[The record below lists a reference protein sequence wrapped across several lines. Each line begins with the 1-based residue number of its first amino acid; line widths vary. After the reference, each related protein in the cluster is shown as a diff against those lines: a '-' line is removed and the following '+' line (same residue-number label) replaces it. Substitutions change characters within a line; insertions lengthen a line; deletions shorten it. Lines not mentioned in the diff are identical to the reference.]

1 MSKKV
6 FVICCLLL
14 ACFVHQAIAQ
24 PAGQRPL
31 YTSTWGHLYREG
43 GTNKD
48 LLGVFPTEAPVYL
61 LDSTDTQY
69 KVQVSNGDIGFI
81 DRQLLQDGMYGKK
94 SAGEPQQ
101 YFYRGTAGAQC
112 PHFYVQV
119 AQLRV
124 RQSPATT
131 SAAVRRA
138 GLNEMV
144 CIDYVPLYT
153 DGWVYIGDHFHERPE
168 YIQMKFLGS
177 ELTYDKVLKD
187 YLAVKGKDQE
197 KELAQVGRLR
207 EIGWTKYPKLKQAL
221 TYWKESYANAGIMD
235 PKVDIDFELL
245 MANKFQNELQPEVY
259 EKKLKA
265 LNFHFEWKGVSLFD
279 GKITDVQMKQL
290 ALQRVSEIPDMP
302 ECGWEPKY
310 YYKTPNM
317 IVAFEDNYKGKVVG
331 TIYKLFFSDGESI
344 VMGNERMDA
353 NYAEKDFV
361 NHFGEL
367 LSADWISQPH
377 VYHIQNGDAGLFIFK
392 FADGKLVSY
401 ECMYYC

>member
-1 MSKKV
+1 MSKKG
-6 FVICCLLL
+6 LLIF
-14 ACFVHQAIAQ
+14 CFFFSWFVHHAVAQ
-24 PAGQRPL
+24 PAGQRPV

-43 GTNKD
+43 GNNKD

-61 LDSTDTQY
+61 LDSTNTQY

-81 DRQLLQDGMYGKK
+81 DRQPLKSAMYGKK
-94 SAGEPQQ
+94 STGEPQQ
-101 YFYRGTAGAQC
+101 YFYRGTTGAQC

-119 AQLRV
+119 SQLRV
-124 RQSPATT
+124 RKAPNTT
-131 SAAVRRA
+131 STAVRRA

-153 DGWVYIGDHFHERPE
+153 DGWVYIGDHFHESPE
-168 YIQMKFLGS
+168 YIQMKFLGA
-177 ELTYDKVLKD
+177 ELTYDKVLKE

-197 KELAQVGRLR
+197 EELVQVGRLR
-207 EIGWTKYPKLKQAL
+207 EIAWTKYPKLKQAL
-221 TYWKESYANAGIMD
+221 TYWKESYGNAGKVD

-245 MANKFQNELQPEVY
+245 LANKFQHELQSEVY
-259 EKKLKA
+259 AKKLKA
-265 LNFHFEWKGVSLFD
+265 LNFHFEWKGVSLSD
-279 GKITDVQMKQL
+279 GKITDAQMKQL

-302 ECGWEPKY
+302 ECGWVPQY

-317 IVAFEDNYKGKVVG
+317 IVAFEENYKGKVVG
-331 TIYKLFFSDGESI
+331 TLYKLFFSEGEAI
-344 VMGNERMDA
+344 VLGDQRMDA

-367 LSADWISQPH
+367 LSADWISTPH
-377 VYHIQNGDAGLFIFK
+377 TYYIQNSDAGLFIFR
-392 FADGKLVSY
+392 FVDGKLASY

>member
-1 MSKKV
+1 MSKKRLLILCF
-6 FVICCLLL
+6 FVSWF
-14 ACFVHQAIAQ
+14 AHHAVAQ

-31 YTSTWGHLYREG
+31 YTSLWGHLYREAG
-43 GTNKD
+43 NNKD

-69 KVQVSNGDIGFI
+69 KVQVNNGDIGFI
-81 DRQLLQDGMYGKK
+81 DRQPLKSAMDGKR

-101 YFYRGTAGAQC
+101 YFYRGTEGAQC

-119 AQLRV
+119 SQLRV
-124 RQSPATT
+124 RKAPNTT
-131 SAAVRRA
+131 STAVRRA

-153 DGWVYIGDHFHERPE
+153 DGWVYIGDHFHENPE
-168 YIQMKFLGS
+168 YIQMKFLGA
-177 ELTYDKVLKD
+177 ELTYDKVLKE
-187 YLAVKGKDQE
+187 YLAVKGKNQE
-197 KELAQVGRLR
+197 EELLQAGRLR
-207 EIGWTKYPKLKQAL
+207 EIGWTKYSTLKQAL
-221 TYWKESYANAGIMD
+221 TYWKESYDKAGKVD

-245 MANKFQNELQPEVY
+245 LADKFQHEFKSEVY
-259 EKKLKA
+259 AKKLKA

-279 GKITDVQMKQL
+279 GKITDGQMKQL

-302 ECGWEPKY
+302 ECGWEPRY

-317 IVAFEDNYKGKVVG
+317 IVAFEESYKGKVVG
-331 TIYKLFFSDGESI
+331 ALYKLFFSDGEAI
-344 VMGNERMDA
+344 VLGDQRMDA
-353 NYAEKDFV
+353 NYVEKDFV

-367 LSADWISQPH
+367 LSADWISTPH
-377 VYHIQNGDAGLFIFK
+377 TYYIQNGDAGLFIFR
-392 FADGKLVSY
+392 FVDGKLASY

>member
-1 MSKKV
+1 MSKKG
-6 FVICCLLL
+6 LLIL
-14 ACFVHQAIAQ
+14 WFFSWFVHHAVAQ
-24 PAGQRPL
+24 SAGQRPL
-31 YTSTWGHLYREG
+31 YTSTWGHLFREAG
-43 GTNKD
+43 NNKD

-61 LDSTDTQY
+61 LDSTNTQY
-69 KVQVSNGDIGFI
+69 KVQVNNGDIGFI
-81 DRQLLQDGMYGKK
+81 DRQPLK
-94 SAGEPQQ
+94 SAMDGKRSPGEPQQ
-101 YFYRGTAGAQC
+101 YFYRGTEGAQC

-119 AQLRV
+119 SQLRV
-124 RQSPATT
+124 RKAPNTT
-131 SAAVRRA
+131 STAVRRV

-153 DGWVYIGDHFHERPE
+153 DGWVYIGDHFHESPE

-177 ELTYDKVLKD
+177 ELTYDKVLKE

-197 KELAQVGRLR
+197 KELAAVGRLR

-221 TYWKESYANAGIMD
+221 IYWKESYGQAGIAD

-245 MANKFQNELQPEVY
+245 LANKFQNELQSEVY
-259 EKKLKA
+259 AKKLKA
-265 LNFHFEWKGVSLFD
+265 LNFHFEWKGVSLSD
-279 GKITDVQMKQL
+279 GKITDAQMKQL

-302 ECGWEPKY
+302 ECGWEPRY

-317 IVAFEDNYKGKVVG
+317 IVAFEENYKGKVVG
-331 TIYKLFFSDGESI
+331 TMYKLFFSDGENI

-367 LSADWISQPH
+367 LSADWISTPH
-377 VYHIQNGDAGLFIFK
+377 TYYIQNGDAGLFIFR
-392 FADGKLVSY
+392 FVEGKLASY